1 MLYNGDRCMKVAVLG
16 SGNGA
21 HAIAFE
27 WAKAGHDIYIYDFEP
42 FSKNIEAINNAGG
55 IKSKGELEG
64 FQKIAYAGHDI
75 FKVLVDAKLIFV
87 TGPAYSTEPFAK
99 ICKPYVKTGQTYIIC
114 PGSCGGSIAFKNALG
129 LEIRDDSVI
138 ISETSTLPYA
148 VRLVGDAE
156 IWVFNRLKGGYSVAA
171 LPSKYNKSVYDK
183 LIMVFENIAMAD
195 NVLVTTL
202 QNANP
207 VIHPAVSLLN
217 AALIERTKGDFFF
230 YEEGITKSVGRV
242 IEAVDEERIEI
253 GRKFG
258 VNVVRDPEIG
268 VAQGYMVEDSYDTGY
283 SKAPGFKGIKAQS
296 QLNHRYFNEDV
307 GYGLIFLTDLGRYAG
322 VATPCMD
329 ALIKLISV
337 VMKRDYKSEKART
350 MEGLGL
356 SQYSLDELKKVL

>member
-1 MLYNGDRCMKVAVLG
+1 MKVAILG

-27 WAKAGHDIYIYDFEP
+27 WAKAGHDIYIFDFEQ
-42 FSKNIEAINNAGG
+42 FSKNIDAINNAGG
-55 IKSKGELEG
+55 IKSDGELKG
-64 FQKIAYAGHDI
+64 FQKITYAGHDI
-75 FKVLVDAKLIFV
+75 FKVLYDAELIFV
-87 TGPAYSTEPFAK
+87 AGPAYSTEPFAK
-99 ICKPYVKTGQTYIIC
+99 TCKPYVKAGQNYVIC

-129 LEIRDDSVI
+129 LEITDESVI

-156 IWVFNRLKGGYSVAA
+156 ISVFNRLKGGFSVAA
-171 LPSKYNKSVYDK
+171 LPSKYNKSIYDILVK
-183 LIMVFENIAMAD
+183 VFDNIIMAD
-195 NVLVTTL
+195 NVLETTL

-217 AALIERTKGDFFF
+217 AALIERTNGEFLF
-230 YEEGITKSVGRV
+230 YEDGVTKSVGRV

-253 GRKFG
+253 GRKLG

-268 VAQGYMVEDSYDTGY
+268 VVQGYMAEATYDIGY

-296 QLNHRYFNEDV
+296 KLDHRYFNEDV
-307 GYGLIFLTDLGRYAG
+307 GYGLVFLTDLGKYAG
-322 VATPCMD
+322 VDTSCMD
-329 ALIKLISV
+329 ALIKLTSV
-337 VMKRDYKSEKART
+337 LMNRDYKMEKART

-356 SQYSLDELKKVL
+356 NQYSLDELKSFL